1 MATVVFTPH
10 LRQHV
15 PGGAVTCDGDTIRN
29 VLERACSEHPT
40 VRGYVFD
47 DQGRLRRHVCVFAGG
62 RRLTWRDSLEVAVA
76 PEGELFVMQ
85 ALSGG

>member
-15 PGGAVTCDGDTIRN
+15 PGGAVTCAGD
-29 VLERACSEHPT
+29 T
-40 VRGYVFD
+40 VRGVLDGACSAYPKVRSYVFD
-47 DQGRLRRHVCVFAGG
+47 DQGRLRRHVCVFAGE
-62 RRLTWRDSLEVAVA
+62 RRLTWRDSLDVAV
-76 PEGELFVMQ
+76 PPDGELFVMQ